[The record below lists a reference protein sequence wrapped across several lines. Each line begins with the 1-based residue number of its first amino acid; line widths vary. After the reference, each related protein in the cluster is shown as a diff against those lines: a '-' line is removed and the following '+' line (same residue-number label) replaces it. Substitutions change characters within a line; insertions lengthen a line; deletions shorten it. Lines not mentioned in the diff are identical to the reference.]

1 MSQYTAADT
10 ELTSRLERWLADRR
24 RTLDTGLP
32 PERVADRHHTYP
44 QLLDL
49 VDRLVRHTTGWLY
62 TGPEDDPLDE
72 GFRVAVLDSAAW
84 EIRNILAGALLE
96 ESK

>member
-1 MSQYTAADT
+1 MSQYTAADA
-10 ELTSRLERWLADRR
+10 ELTRRLERWLADRR
-24 RTLDTGLP
+24 RTLDTGLA
-32 PERVADRHHTYP
+32 PERVA
-44 QLLDL
+44 
-49 VDRLVRHTTGWLY
+49 DRLVRHTTGWLY